1 MLREIINPKS
11 NQIVIT
17 LPPELVNQELELLI
31 FPTKKNK
38 KYDTKKLMGCVFKNA
53 ETTGAFPFSR
63 LCRRHW
69 IMRVCHLFQAVPTP
83 CFIK

>member
-17 LPPELVNQELELLI
+17 LPPELVNQDLELLI

-38 KYDTKKLMGCVFKNA
+38 KYDTKKLMECVFKNA
-53 ETTGAFPFSR
+53 ETTDVEDSINISSVR
-63 LCRRHW
+63 LGFCIHQKN
-69 IMRVCHLFQAVPTP
+69 VVFVLF
-83 CFIK
+83 

>member
-31 FPTKKNK
+31 FPTDK
-38 KYDTKKLMGCVFKNA
+38 TKKADMKSTL
-53 ETTGAFPFSR
+53 SS
-63 LCRRHW
+63 
-69 IMRVCHLFQAVPTP
+69 
-83 CFIK
+83 

>member
-31 FPTKKNK
+31 FPTGKNK
-38 KYDTKKLMGCVFKNA
+38 KHDTKKLMEYVFKIA
-53 ETTGAFPFSR
+53 EAIDVEDSININD
-63 LCRRHW
+63 L
-69 IMRVCHLFQAVPTP
+69 MNEMNDALS
-83 CFIK
+83 

>member
-38 KYDTKKLMGCVFKNA
+38 KYDTKKLMKCVFKNA
-53 ETTGAFPFSR
+53 ETTDVEDGININDLMNEMNDA
-63 LCRRHW
+63 
-69 IMRVCHLFQAVPTP
+69 LF
-83 CFIK
+83 

>member
-38 KYDTKKLMGCVFKNA
+38 KYDTKKLMECVF
-53 ETTGAFPFSR
+53 
-63 LCRRHW
+63 
-69 IMRVCHLFQAVPTP
+69 
-83 CFIK
+83 

>member
-53 ETTGAFPFSR
+53 ETTDVEDSIN
-63 LCRRHW
+63 L
-69 IMRVCHLFQAVPTP
+69 TYT
-83 CFIK
+83 K